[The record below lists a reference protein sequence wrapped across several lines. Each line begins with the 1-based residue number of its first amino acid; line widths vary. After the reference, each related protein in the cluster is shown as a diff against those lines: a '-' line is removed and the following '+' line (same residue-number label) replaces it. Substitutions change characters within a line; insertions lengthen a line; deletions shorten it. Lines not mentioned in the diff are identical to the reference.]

1 MTVRRRPHLA
11 EPSVTETRSVTGGG
25 GAPPSHP
32 ALIELAKALAR
43 LAVEEDIERLSS
55 NAKATDDQSRDLRQ
69 IFQRPSIRPI
79 D

>member
-1 MTVRRRPHLA
+1 MTVRRRPRLA
-11 EPSVTETRSVTGGG
+11 EPSVTENRSVTGGG

-43 LAVEEDIERLSS
+43 LAVEDDIERLS
-55 NAKATDDQSRDLRQ
+55 NAKATADDPRRDLRQ
-69 IFQRPSIRPI
+69 IFQRSSIRPI